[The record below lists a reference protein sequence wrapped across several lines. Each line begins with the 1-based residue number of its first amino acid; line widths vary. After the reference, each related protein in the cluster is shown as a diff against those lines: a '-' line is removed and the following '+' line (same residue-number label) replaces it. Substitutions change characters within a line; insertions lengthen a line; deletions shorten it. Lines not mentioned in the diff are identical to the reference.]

1 MKTAVIMVEL
11 KVKKL
16 CVQQLINEDGPLAEL
31 DLEIKKLVREL
42 DCQACVG
49 KINKKPTR
57 LIGNF

>member
-1 MKTAVIMVEL
+1 MVEL